1 MIVNF
6 CELKQS
12 SIFFDQA
19 QKCIDPDLQANFSF
33 CKSVGVLGSVQAQ
46 QVGPPEFHPKLQFHG
61 SWPLAIQNI
70 HV

>member
-1 MIVNF
+1 
-6 CELKQS
+6 
-12 SIFFDQA
+12 
-19 QKCIDPDLQANFSF
+19 LQANFSF

-46 QVGPPEFHPKLQFHG
+46 QVGPPEFHPKLQFYG